1 MTKGKEIAIFYYNFL
16 GEEKMDFELTE
27 EQRMI
32 LELVDE
38 VSEKEIAPLADEIA
52 AKGEFPRKNIE
63 KLASL
68 DLFGL
73 TIPKKYG
80 GLEMGYLTWTLVAER
95 ISRACATTGLIFG
108 ANLLCTFPLLKFGSE
123 EQKERFLPPLAQGRS
138 LGAFALTEPEAGSDA
153 GNVQTTAR
161 KEGDGYIL
169 NGNKIFITNGEVAD
183 IYIIIANVDRKRG
196 ARGLAAFIV
205 EKGTEGFS
213 FGQHFKKMGLEALPN
228 VELIFKDCFVPR
240 ENLLDR
246 EGRGFRIAMETFAAG
261 RIGVGIGALGIAEAA
276 FRKARDYS
284 KERVQ
289 FGRSISS
296 FQAVQHILAD
306 MATKIEASRYLLYKA
321 AWLLDQGKPFEKY
334 ASMGKLY
341 ASETA
346 MWVTTKAVQVLGG
359 YGYMK
364 DYPVER
370 YMREAKLFEIIEGT
384 SEIQRGIIAN
394 IVLKEK

>member
-1 MTKGKEIAIFYYNFL
+1 
-16 GEEKMDFELTE
+16 MDFDLTE
-27 EQRMI
+27 EQKMI

-38 VSEKEIAPLADEIA
+38 VSEKEIEPLADEVA
-52 AKGEFPRKNIE
+52 EKGEFPRGNIE
-63 KLASL
+63 RLASL
-68 DLFGL
+68 DLFGI
-73 TIPKKYG
+73 TIPKKYA
-80 GLEMGYLTWTLVAER
+80 GLEMDYLTWALVAER

-108 ANLLCTFPLLKFGSE
+108 ANLLCTFPLLNFGSE
-123 EQKERFLPPLAQGRS
+123 EQKSTFLPPLAKGTS

-153 GNVQTTAR
+153 GNVQTSA
-161 KEGDGYIL
+161 KKDADGYIL
-169 NGNKIFITNGEVAD
+169 NGNKIFITNGEIAD
-183 IYIIIANVDRKRG
+183 IYIIIANLDRKRG
-196 ARGLAAFIV
+196 ARGLAAFILK
-205 EKGTEGFS
+205 KGTTGFS
-213 FGQHFKKMGLEALPN
+213 FGQHFRKMGLEALPN
-228 VELIFKDCFVPR
+228 VELILKDCPVP
-240 ENLLDR
+240 ENNLIGG
-246 EGRGFRIAMETFAAG
+246 EKKGFKIAMETFAAG

-276 FRKARDYS
+276 FKKARDYS

-289 FGRSISS
+289 FGRTISS

-306 MATKIEASRYLLYKA
+306 MATKIEASRQFLYKA
-321 AWLLDQGKPFEKY
+321 AWLLDKGMPFEKY

-346 MWVTTKAVQVLGG
+346 MWVTTKAVQILGG

-394 IVLKEK
+394 LILKET

>member
-1 MTKGKEIAIFYYNFL
+1 
-16 GEEKMDFELTE
+16 MDFDLTE
-27 EQRMI
+27 EQKTI

-38 VSEKEIAPLADEIA
+38 VSEKEIAPLADEVA
-52 AKGEFPRKNIE
+52 QKGEFPRKNIE

-68 DLFGL
+68 DLFGV
-73 TIPKKYG
+73 TIPPEYG
-80 GLEMGYLTWTLVAER
+80 GLGMDYLTWTLIAER

-108 ANLLCTFPLLKFGSE
+108 ANLLCTFPLLNFGNE
-123 EQKERFLPPLAQGRS
+123 WQKSKFLPPLARGKS

-161 KEGDGYIL
+161 REKEGYIL
-169 NGNKIFITNGEVAD
+169 NGNKIFITNGGVAD
-183 IYIIIANVDRKRG
+183 IYIVIANLDKKRG

-205 EKGTEGFS
+205 EKGAEGFS

-228 VELIFKDCFVPR
+228 VELIFEDCWVPE
-240 ENLLDR
+240 ENLLGG
-246 EGRGFRIAMETFAAG
+246 EKKGFKIAMQTFAAG

-276 FRKARDYS
+276 FEKARDYS
-284 KERVQ
+284 KERIQ
-289 FGRSISS
+289 FGRSIST
-296 FQAVQHILAD
+296 FQAIQHILAD
-306 MATKIEASRYLLYKA
+306 MATKIEAARYLLYKA
-321 AWLLDQGKPFEKY
+321 AWLLDRGKPFEKY

-341 ASETA
+341 ASEAA
-346 MWVTTKAVQVLGG
+346 MWVSTKAVQVLGG

-394 IVLKEK
+394 LILREKE

>member
-1 MTKGKEIAIFYYNFL
+1 MNFDL
-16 GEEKMDFELTE
+16 SE
-27 EQRMI
+27 EQKTI
-32 LELVDE
+32 LELVEE
-38 VSEKEIAPLADEIA
+38 VSEKEIAPAADQVAE
-52 AKGEFPRKNIE
+52 KGEFPQKNVE

-68 DLFGL
+68 DLFGI
-73 TIPKKYG
+73 TIPQEYG
-80 GLEMGYLTWTLVAER
+80 GLGMNYLTWTLVAER
-95 ISRACATTGLIFG
+95 ISQACATTGLIFG
-108 ANLLCTFPLLKFGSE
+108 ANLLCTFPLLNFGSE
-123 EQKERFLPPLAQGRS
+123 AQKKKYLPPLARGEA

-161 KEGDGYIL
+161 KEKGGYVL
-169 NGNKIFITNGEVAD
+169 DGNKIFITNGEVAD
-183 IYIIIANVDRKRG
+183 IYIIIANLDKKRG

-228 VELIFKDCFVPR
+228 VELIFNNCWIPE
-240 ENLLDR
+240 ENLLGK
-246 EGRGFRIAMETFAAG
+246 EKRGFRIAMQTFAAG

-276 FRKARDYS
+276 FQKARDYA
-284 KERVQ
+284 KERIQ
-289 FGRSISS
+289 FGRPISS
-296 FQAVQHILAD
+296 FQAVQHILAE
-306 MATKIEASRYLLYKA
+306 MATRIEAARYLLYKA
-321 AWLLDQGKPFEKY
+321 AWLLDQGQNFEKY

-341 ASETA
+341 ASEAA

-384 SEIQRGIIAN
+384 SEIQRNIIAN
-394 IVLKEK
+394 IVLRE

>member
-1 MTKGKEIAIFYYNFL
+1 MNFDL
-16 GEEKMDFELTE
+16 SE
-27 EQRMI
+27 EQKTI
-32 LELVDE
+32 LELVEE
-38 VSEKEIAPLADEIA
+38 VSEKEIAPAADQVAE
-52 AKGEFPRKNIE
+52 KGEFPQKNVE

-68 DLFGL
+68 DLFGI
-73 TIPKKYG
+73 TIPQEYG
-80 GLEMGYLTWTLVAER
+80 GLGMNYLTWTLVAER

-108 ANLLCTFPLLKFGSE
+108 ANLLCTFPLLNFGSE
-123 EQKERFLPPLAQGRS
+123 AQKKKYLPPLARGEA

-161 KEGDGYIL
+161 KEKGGYVL
-169 NGNKIFITNGEVAD
+169 DGNKIFITNGEVAD
-183 IYIIIANVDRKRG
+183 IYIIIANLDKKRR

-228 VELIFKDCFVPR
+228 VELIFNNCWIPE
-240 ENLLDR
+240 ENLLGK
-246 EGRGFRIAMETFAAG
+246 EKRGFRIAMQTFAAG

-276 FRKARDYS
+276 FQKARDYA
-284 KERVQ
+284 KERIQ
-289 FGRSISS
+289 FGRPISS
-296 FQAVQHILAD
+296 FQAVQHILAE
-306 MATKIEASRYLLYKA
+306 MATRIEAARYLLYKA
-321 AWLLDQGKPFEKY
+321 AWLLDQGQNFEKY

-341 ASETA
+341 ASEAA

-384 SEIQRGIIAN
+384 SEIQRNIIAN
-394 IVLKEK
+394 IILRE